1 MTDKELKRLSRA
13 ELLEMLLKQ
22 SQNAEKLAARLERA
36 KELLGERQLKLD
48 HAGSIAEASLQLN
61 GVFEAAQ
68 ESVRQYLESI
78 EALEPAQ
85 KQALLTEQKEAEH
98 MERMKEMVDE
108 AQRQCDELRT
118 FTFEQCQKEIAAAK
132 EQVQKEWESIP
143 RRLEDFG
150 KENEQ
155 YRDLIAAFLEAA
167 YGAQSITDAESTVT
181 GCRSEDGNEDEEE
194 READSE

>member
-98 MERMKEMVDE
+98 RERMKEMVDE

-143 RRLEDFG
+143 RRLKDFG

-167 YGAQSITDAESTVT
+167 YGVQCITDAESTET